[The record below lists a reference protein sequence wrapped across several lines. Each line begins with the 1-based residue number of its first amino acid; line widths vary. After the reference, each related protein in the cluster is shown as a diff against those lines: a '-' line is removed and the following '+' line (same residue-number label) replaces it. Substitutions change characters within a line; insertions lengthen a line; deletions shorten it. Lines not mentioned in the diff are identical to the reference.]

1 MRRLLSR
8 VPTLDFVV
16 IGAQKAG
23 TTSLWRYLEDNP
35 GLRMPPAKESP
46 FFTEAG
52 YPHELGRY
60 MRALFKDAP
69 RSAKLGTVTVS
80 YMLGANGV
88 DVPTVAARIR
98 DAFPHVRLVALL
110 RDPVDRALSAHRMS
124 LREHGE
130 TRSFRDAVRE
140 QLEPAEL
147 DRARRDPTPTNTYV
161 VAGEYGRILE
171 AYLAHFDREQLLVAF
186 TADLER
192 APGDVVRRVCEHLGV
207 APHVPEHLGER
218 FYPGGRP
225 RVSPEAEADLKRYLA
240 RHVWPRMRHAAQHR
254 TAFEFWLRLWNAEPG
269 PPEEPPDD
277 ATAAALREHY
287 APDVER
293 VAAIAGV
300 EPPWATAYAPAT
312 NAPRRG

>member
-1 MRRLLSR
+1 VRRPLAR
-8 VPTLDFVV
+8 IPELDFVV

-52 YPHELGRY
+52 YPGELRSY

-69 RSAKLGTVTVS
+69 RRARLGTVTVS

-88 DVPTVAARIR
+88 SVPEVAARIH
-98 DAFPHVRLVALL
+98 ATAPGVRLVALL
-110 RDPVDRALSAHRMS
+110 RDPVERAHSAHRMS

-130 TRSFRDAVRE
+130 TRSFRQSIEDLLAPGE
-140 QLEPAEL
+140 LE
-147 DRARRDPTPTNTYV
+147 RARRDPTPTNTYV

-171 AYLAHFDREQLLVAF
+171 AYLAHFDREQLLVEL

-192 APGDVVRRVCEHLGV
+192 EPSEVVRRVCEHIGV
-207 APHVPEHLGER
+207 EPHAPEHLGER

-225 RVSPEAEADLKRYLA
+225 RLSAEAEADLKGYLE
-240 RHVWPRMRHAAQHR
+240 RHVWPRVRHARQHR
-254 TAFEFWLRLWNAEPG
+254 EAFEFWLRLWNSEPAEP
-269 PPEEPPDD
+269 EETVDPQV
-277 ATAAALREHY
+277 AAALRAHY
-287 APDVER
+287 AEDARRLEAATGVR
-293 VAAIAGV
+293 VPSAA
-300 EPPWATAYAPAT
+300 
-312 NAPRRG
+312 